1 MKRLIVLVLFLA
13 VVTNGFCQ
21 KWRATGIGVGL
32 IVVDENYDKKLQIAQ
47 KGDKWDIKELY
58 ENGALAGRYK
68 GNQQFAA
75 WIEGPHTSTY
85 LNSNGVAI
93 WLYKYK
99 LTYPDGKTF
108 ESGPHGFYT
117 PGFTYFGINPGS
129 YTNGKWKVEW
139 FVWNRETQETKDAGS
154 IEFTTTYG
162 KEEKRSA
169 PGWKVKDT
177 GIGIY
182 DQTEYD
188 KKLIIVKR
196 GDRWSQKE
204 LYEGGYL
211 AGREKVFGVWI
222 EGPHTSTYLNSNGVA
237 IWLCKYVVYYPNGN
251 RQEFG
256 PYGFYTPGFNIMS
269 VNPSGNN
276 GKWKIEYYIWNRDT
290 QDSFLIDTKEFYIT
304 D

>member
-21 KWRATGIGVGL
+21 KWKATGIGVGL
-32 IVVDENYDKKLQIAQ
+32 IVVDENYDKKLRIAQ

-75 WIEGPHTSTY
+75 
-85 LNSNGVAI
+85 
-93 WLYKYK
+93 
-99 LTYPDGKTF
+99 
-108 ESGPHGFYT
+108 
-117 PGFTYFGINPGS
+117 
-129 YTNGKWKVEW
+129 
-139 FVWNRETQETKDAGS
+139 
-154 IEFTTTYG
+154 
-162 KEEKRSA
+162 
-169 PGWKVKDT
+169 
-177 GIGIY
+177 
-182 DQTEYD
+182 
-188 KKLIIVKR
+188 
-196 GDRWSQKE
+196 
-204 LYEGGYL
+204 
-211 AGREKVFGVWI
+211 WI

>member
-1 MKRLIVLVLFLA
+1 MSQFTESNYALRLIMNLNRPLLRNA
-13 VVTNGFCQ
+13 P
-21 KWRATGIGVGL
+21 
-32 IVVDENYDKKLQIAQ
+32 
-47 KGDKWDIKELY
+47 
-58 ENGALAGRYK
+58 
-68 GNQQFAA
+68 FA
-75 WIEGPHTSTY
+75 PS
-85 LNSNGVAI
+85 
-93 WLYKYK
+93 
-99 LTYPDGKTF
+99 
-108 ESGPHGFYT
+108 
-117 PGFTYFGINPGS
+117 IN
-129 YTNGKWKVEW
+129 
-139 FVWNRETQETKDAGS
+139 
-154 IEFTTTYG
+154 
-162 KEEKRSA
+162 
-169 PGWKVKDT
+169 
-177 GIGIY
+177 
-182 DQTEYD
+182 

-237 IWLCKYVVYYPNGN
+237 IWLCKYIIYYPNGN